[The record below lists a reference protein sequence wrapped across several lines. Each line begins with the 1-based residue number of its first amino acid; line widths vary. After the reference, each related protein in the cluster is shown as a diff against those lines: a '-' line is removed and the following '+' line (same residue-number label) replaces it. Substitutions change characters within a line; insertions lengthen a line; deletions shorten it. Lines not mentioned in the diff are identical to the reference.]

1 MDGMMFAEQLRGGLV
16 LWDVEQMFHFRLSDG
31 VVEALAALGIGPL
44 DRELKTKKDCDE
56 VARVIEANR
65 ERMDAT
71 LYADCVTELREVR
84 DDVRWLASPVGKR
97 VMAIER
103 WLVEARKRAEVCFP
117 QNEIVMGRDLMAE
130 PDNLTVGIVA
140 ATRAEYDAIRNA
152 IENWKPPVTADYK
165 GFIVEKQP

>member
-1 MDGMMFAEQLRGGLV
+1 MDGMMFAEQLRSGLV

-31 VVEALAALGIGPL
+31 LVEALAALGIGPM
-44 DRELKTKKDCDE
+44 DRELKTKKDCDG
-56 VARVIEANR
+56 VAQVIEANR
-65 ERMDAT
+65 GRMDAA
-71 LYADCVTELREVR
+71 LYADCMAELREVR
-84 DDVRWLASPVGKR
+84 DDVRWFASRVGKR

-140 ATRAEYDAIRNA
+140 ATREEYEAIRGA
-152 IENWKPPVTADYK
+152 IASWQPPVKADYK
-165 GFIVEKQP
+165 GFIIAEQP

>member
-1 MDGMMFAEQLRGGLV
+1 MDGMMFAEQLRSGLV

-31 VVEALAALGIGPL
+31 LVEALAALGIGPL

-65 ERMDAT
+65 ERLDAA
-71 LYADCVTELREVR
+71 LYADCVAELREVR
-84 DDVRWLASPVGKR
+84 DDVRWLVSPVGKR

-103 WLVEARKRAEVCFP
+103 WLVEARKRAEACFP

-130 PDNLTVGIVA
+130 PDNLTIGIVA
-140 ATRAEYDAIRNA
+140 AARAEYDAIRNA

-165 GFIVEKQP
+165 GFIIAEQP

>member
-1 MDGMMFAEQLRGGLV
+1 MDGMMFAEQLRSGLV

-31 VVEALAALGIGPL
+31 LVEALAALGIGPL

-65 ERMDAT
+65 GRMDAA
-71 LYADCVTELREVR
+71 LYADCVAELREVR
-84 DDVRWLASPVGKR
+84 DDVRWLASRVGKR

-140 ATRAEYDAIRNA
+140 ATRAEYDAICNA

-165 GFIVEKQP
+165 GFIVEEQP

>member
-1 MDGMMFAEQLRGGLV
+1 MDGMMFAEQLRSGLV
-16 LWDVEQMFHFRLSDG
+16 LWDVEQMFHFWLSDG
-31 VVEALAALGIGPL
+31 LVEALAALGIGPL

-56 VARVIEANR
+56 VARVIVANR
-65 ERMDAT
+65 ERMDAA
-71 LYADCVTELREVR
+71 LYADCVAELREVR
-84 DDVRWLASPVGKR
+84 DDLRWLASPVGKR

-165 GFIVEKQP
+165 GFIIEEQP